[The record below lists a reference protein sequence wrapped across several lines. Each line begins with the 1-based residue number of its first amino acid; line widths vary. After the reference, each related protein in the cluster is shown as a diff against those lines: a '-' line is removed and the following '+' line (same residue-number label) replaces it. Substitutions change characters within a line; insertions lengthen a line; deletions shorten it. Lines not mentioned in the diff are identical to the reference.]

1 MQDTNLKCIISV
13 IKKHYLILEKNDSSF
28 FLFFFLF
35 CQLLVQ
41 IFYLFQNIIQRRLS
55 SRKQQQCL
63 CELHL
68 WFEAATGGVLY
79 EKVSLEISQNSQENT
94 CARVLF

>member
-1 MQDTNLKCIISV
+1 MQSLN
-13 IKKHYLILEKNDSSF
+13 
-28 FLFFFLF
+28 F

-41 IFYLFQNIIQRRLS
+41 IFYLFQYIIQRWLS